1 MHAGKT
7 KFIQETLE
15 DERFNAG
22 ERTLLLIC
30 EEGEEEYDLSVYPYQ
45 HVYPEVI
52 DQEAVTTEELSQ
64 LFKKHH
70 CERVVVELNGM
81 LQVGPFYQKMP
92 EDWQIAQEV
101 MFADGTS
108 ILAYNANMRSLVVD
122 KLTGCEM
129 VVFNRLAP
137 GTDIMPLHKLARALN
152 RRVGIL
158 YEYTDG
164 TTQPDEIEDPLPF
177 DINAPVVEIGDDDFA
192 LWYRD
197 ITEEPKKYDGKT
209 VRFKGQVA
217 RLKKDRDGYTDNV
230 YVELTEDAMRMY
242 AQKEVVDEVITPATE
257 VTLDAARK
265 VDPHAQL
272 GDLVNVE
279 IKTQAFGRIAA
290 QTAKQVI
297 IQGIREAERGMIFE
311 SFSSKEHEIL
321 TGSVLR
327 FEPNGDMTIR
337 IGQGTDKTDALL
349 PVGEQVKTEHFVEG
363 DMIRVYVIEVRRS
376 SRGPQVMVSRTH
388 PALVKRLFELEV
400 PEISSGAVEIR
411 SIAREPGSRTK
422 IAVHAAEENIDP
434 VGACVGARG
443 ARVGAVVE
451 ELQGEKMDI
460 VVWSEDICQF
470 VASALSPAD
479 VISVTQLQQGAKA
492 CRVIVPDDQLSLAIG
507 KEGQNARLAA
517 RLTGCKIDIKPA
529 SQAEALEEAAAE

>member
-1 MHAGKT
+1 MAIPVYAFTGFLDAGKT

-177 DINAPVVEIGDDDFA
+177 DINA
-192 LWYRD
+192 
-197 ITEEPKKYDGKT
+197 
-209 VRFKGQVA
+209 RFKGQVA
-217 RLKKDRDGYTDNV
+217 RLKKDRDGYFAPGRFVMTCC
-230 YVELTEDAMRMY
+230 VEDIAFMGLPCKYADAASLHAREWVTVEATVSVRFHALYRGTGPILTAIR
-242 AQKEVVDEVITPATE
+242 VTPAEPAKNE
-257 VTLDAARK
+257 VAT
-265 VDPHAQL
+265 
-272 GDLVNVE
+272 
-279 IKTQAFGRIAA
+279 F
-290 QTAKQVI
+290 
-297 IQGIREAERGMIFE
+297 
-311 SFSSKEHEIL
+311 
-321 TGSVLR
+321 
-327 FEPNGDMTIR
+327 
-337 IGQGTDKTDALL
+337 
-349 PVGEQVKTEHFVEG
+349 
-363 DMIRVYVIEVRRS
+363 
-376 SRGPQVMVSRTH
+376 
-388 PALVKRLFELEV
+388 
-400 PEISSGAVEIR
+400 
-411 SIAREPGSRTK
+411 
-422 IAVHAAEENIDP
+422 
-434 VGACVGARG
+434 
-443 ARVGAVVE
+443 
-451 ELQGEKMDI
+451 
-460 VVWSEDICQF
+460 
-470 VASALSPAD
+470 
-479 VISVTQLQQGAKA
+479 
-492 CRVIVPDDQLSLAIG
+492 
-507 KEGQNARLAA
+507 
-517 RLTGCKIDIKPA
+517 
-529 SQAEALEEAAAE
+529 

>member
-1 MHAGKT
+1 MAIPVYAFTGFLDAGKT

-15 DERFNAG
+15 DERFNAD

-217 RLKKDRDGYTDNV
+217 RLKKDRDGYFAPGRFVMTCC
-230 YVELTEDAMRMY
+230 VEDIAFMGLPCKYADAASLHAREWVMVEATVSVRFHALYRGTGPILTAIR
-242 AQKEVVDEVITPATE
+242 VTPAEPAKNE
-257 VTLDAARK
+257 VAT
-265 VDPHAQL
+265 
-272 GDLVNVE
+272 
-279 IKTQAFGRIAA
+279 F
-290 QTAKQVI
+290 
-297 IQGIREAERGMIFE
+297 
-311 SFSSKEHEIL
+311 
-321 TGSVLR
+321 
-327 FEPNGDMTIR
+327 
-337 IGQGTDKTDALL
+337 
-349 PVGEQVKTEHFVEG
+349 
-363 DMIRVYVIEVRRS
+363 
-376 SRGPQVMVSRTH
+376 
-388 PALVKRLFELEV
+388 
-400 PEISSGAVEIR
+400 
-411 SIAREPGSRTK
+411 
-422 IAVHAAEENIDP
+422 
-434 VGACVGARG
+434 
-443 ARVGAVVE
+443 
-451 ELQGEKMDI
+451 
-460 VVWSEDICQF
+460 
-470 VASALSPAD
+470 
-479 VISVTQLQQGAKA
+479 
-492 CRVIVPDDQLSLAIG
+492 
-507 KEGQNARLAA
+507 
-517 RLTGCKIDIKPA
+517 
-529 SQAEALEEAAAE
+529 